1 MPPEVFS
8 SWDDYFYPGTQV
20 LRNKPG
26 LRNPDVLK
34 DFEYE
39 QSKIR
44 ADELKENPI
53 PGSFDL
59 RHLQKI
65 HGYLFQDVYEWA
77 GRLRSVDISKG
88 SSEFA
93 RHEYIE
99 SYGAKL
105 AAELTSENHLKQ
117 LSKSDFVER
126 LAYHFAE
133 WNALHPFR
141 EGNGRSTREF
151 MAQLSKEA
159 GYTLDQSRIDNSM
172 GQWNLAA
179 ARSFQGDLSDVE
191 KIFHEAVRPTRS
203 MAFEHLPAAE
213 ALLKHPELKSAF
225 DGYEAIKRE
234 IAQRYAGNEPAR
246 QLFATHAR
254 LELLRRLDTGK
265 VWTDVIQQPSVSLPS
280 ASPTLLNKDSD
291 LER

>member
-1 MPPEVFS
+1 MPPEIFS
-8 SWDDYFYPGTQV
+8 SWDDFFYPGTQV

-53 PGSFDL
+53 RGSFDL

-65 HGYLFQDVYEWA
+65 HAYLFQDVYEWA
-77 GRLRSVDISKG
+77 GQIRSVDMFKG

-105 AAELTSENHLKQ
+105 AAELASESHLKQ
-117 LSKSDFVER
+117 LSKAQFVER
-126 LAYHFAE
+126 LAYHYAE

-151 MAQLSKEA
+151 VGQLSQEA
-159 GYTLDQSRIDNSM
+159 GYTFDQSRIDNKV
-172 GQWNLAA
+172 GQWNIAA
-179 ARSFQGDLSDVE
+179 ARSFQGDLAEV
-191 KIFHEAVRPTRS
+191 KQIFQEAVRPTRS

-213 ALLKHPELKSAF
+213 ALSKHPELKPAF

-234 IAQRYAGNEPAR
+234 IALRYAGNESVCK
-246 QLFATHAR
+246 QFTLQAR
-254 LELLRRLDTGK
+254 LEVIRRLDTGK
-265 VWTDVIQQPSVSLPS
+265 VWSDPIQQINNRSATPTSPLPKKT
-280 ASPTLLNKDSD
+280 PD